1 MSRGGK
7 TFRVPSDTESEASRY
22 EDAFETPDSPPS
34 DTDPLSYSALLFEPR
49 PESLTLFTTLL
60 SDTLSHN
67 HPQDDMAPK
76 EARALTQRRE
86 MVQKKSESTLRPN

>member
-22 EDAFETPDSPPS
+22 EDAFKTPDSPPS

-67 HPQDDMAPK
+67 PQDNMAPEGSK
-76 EARALTQRRE
+76 STNPMMGNGA
-86 MVQKKSESTLRPN
+86 KKIRINTPTEF